1 MRGSVRRRS
10 AGSERVL
17 AICEEIYAR
26 HRLRNGEAAQG
37 LVKPFL
43 FNMLNE
49 RSLDKNAELLEFSLS
64 GPVVAAVTE
73 YLGTVPM
80 LRGRIVRLNG
90 VPAATSNCQA
100 APSKTAPRIDEIC
113 GRVLTICKRTLSV
126 A

>member
-49 RSLDKNAELLEFSLS
+49 RSLDKNAARIATKAWK
-64 GPVVAAVTE
+64 VV
-73 YLGTVPM
+73 
-80 LRGRIVRLNG
+80 RCSR
-90 VPAATSNCQA
+90 
-100 APSKTAPRIDEIC
+100 
-113 GRVLTICKRTLSV
+113 
-126 A
+126 

>member
-80 LRGRIVRLNG
+80 LRGLG
-90 VPAATSNCQA
+90 LLLSHSNESMESSQMF
-100 APSKTAPRIDEIC
+100 PLIT
-113 GRVLTICKRTLSV
+113 TISTRSN
-126 A
+126 AS